1 MLTFVLGAF
10 LLAAMKHLSKQSEEG
25 GSIYFDS
32 NEVQGYSRH
41 SEESHGSRIFSQ
53 LVTLHPESGSREEMQ
68 EFFSLLFSFG
78 PTGSIL
84 MSIVR

>member
-10 LLAAMKHLSKQSEEG
+10 LLAAMKHWSKQSEDG

-53 LVTLHPESGSREEMQ
+53 LVTLPTGSGSREEMQ
-68 EFFSLLFSFG
+68 EFLTFIQFWTHWIDTNVHS
-78 PTGSIL
+78 
-84 MSIVR
+84 